1 MKKVKQFLMY
11 VTLLFA
17 GNMVFAQQES
27 IIALYREQMN
37 LVNPAYAGVDGQTD
51 LAIGYR
57 KQWVNVNSAPTLKSA
72 MFGTAM
78 GKNFGMGLTVVNNKV
93 YIENETFIGVD
104 FSYKL
109 MMSPSTDLYLGLK
122 AGGNFYD
129 VNTSN
134 LQLYDGTSDA
144 ALNSRS
150 TFNPNF
156 GIGALLKS
164 NKAYVSLSIPRILN
178 TERARFSDGKVAV
191 ATDRPHFYLSGGFD
205 YDLENISM
213 MVLKPSF
220 MLREVSG
227 APISVDFNL
236 GASFLD
242 AFEIGVM
249 YRLNNAS
256 GANARI
262 NISKNLL
269 FGYAYE
275 INTRKELT
283 SALSTHEFVL
293 KYKFK

>member
-11 VTLLFA
+11 VALLFA

-93 YIENETFIGVD
+93 YIENETFVGVD

-236 GASFLD
+236 AASFLD
-242 AFEIGVM
+242 KFEIGVM

-293 KYKFK
+293 KYHLK

>member
-1 MKKVKQFLMY
+1 MRKVKHFLIY
-11 VTLLFA
+11 VTLMFA
-17 GNMVFAQQES
+17 GNALFAQQES
-27 IIALYREQMN
+27 ILTLYREQMN

-51 LAIGYR
+51 MAIGYR
-57 KQWVNVNSAPTLKSA
+57 KQWVSVNDAPTVKTA
-72 MFGTAM
+72 MFGSNM
-78 GKNFGMGLTVVNNKV
+78 GKNLGLGLTVVNNKV
-93 YIENETFIGVD
+93 HIENETFVGVD

-109 MMSPSTDLYLGLK
+109 ILNPGADLYLGLK

-129 VNTSN
+129 VNTSG
-134 LQLYDGTSDA
+134 LELYDTQSDV

-156 GIGALLKS
+156 GIGALLKTD
-164 NKAYVSLSIPRILN
+164 KAYVSLSVPRLMN
-178 TERARFSDGKVAV
+178 TERARLNDGKVAV

-205 YDLENISM
+205 YDLENVSM

-242 AFEIGVM
+242 TFEIGIM
-249 YRLNNAS
+249 YRPNTAS
-256 GANARI
+256 GATARI
-262 NISKNLL
+262 NISKDLL

-275 INTRKELT
+275 INTGKELT
-283 SALSTHEFVL
+283 SALTTHEFVL
-293 KYKFK
+293 KYHLK